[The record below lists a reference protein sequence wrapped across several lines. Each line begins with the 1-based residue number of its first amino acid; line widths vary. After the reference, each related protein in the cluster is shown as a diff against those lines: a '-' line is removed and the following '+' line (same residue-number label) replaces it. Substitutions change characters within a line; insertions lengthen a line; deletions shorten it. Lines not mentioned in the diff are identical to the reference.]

1 MEQLKHE
8 CGIAMIRLRKPLGYF
23 AERYGTAKYALNKLY
38 LLMEKQH
45 NRGQEGAG
53 MACVKLSAPA
63 GEEFMFRERAEGTG
77 AITDIFAAAAKRMSA
92 AEREGASEEE
102 LPFVGDIYMGHL
114 RYSTTG
120 RSGLTYVHPFLRRSN
135 YRAATM
141 ALCGNFNMTNID
153 EIFASLVKCG
163 QHPRTTADTT
173 LLLEQIGHSLDMYME
188 RLHGMAG
195 KDSPDETETVRRMES
210 LLRLEEVIAPCARTW
225 DGGFV
230 ICGATGSG
238 ETFVLRDPWGIRPA
252 FYHVND
258 EMAVVASERPVIQ
271 TVMDLD
277 TDSIEELGPGE
288 ALLTS
293 ADGSVRTVQVLE
305 ARKRSAC
312 SFERIYFSRG
322 SDRDIYRERKG
333 LGAGVVPGIL
343 EAIDGD
349 IEGTVFSFVPNT
361 AEIAFYGMEEELENR
376 LNAIKARRLTEAG
389 TDDPDTVASI
399 LSGKVR
405 IEKVAIK
412 DIKLRTFITE
422 GSCRDDLA
430 GHVYDISYGSV
441 HEGVDNLVAIDDS
454 IVRGTTLRRSIVR
467 ILARLHPRRLVI
479 VSSAPQIRYPDFYGI
494 DMSDIGSLIAFRA
507 AVELLGEEREK
518 ALSEIYQRALAQREL
533 PADKR
538 TNCVKALYDRFTD
551 DEITGMI
558 TRLVTPPNTECPV
571 SIVYQ
576 SLEALHRICP
586 DHRGDWYFSG
596 DYPTPGGM
604 RLVNEAFIRYYETE
618 RHTIKIL

>member
-1 MEQLKHE
+1 
-8 CGIAMIRLRKPLGYF
+8 
-23 AERYGTAKYALNKLY
+23 
-38 LLMEKQH
+38 
-45 NRGQEGAG
+45 
-53 MACVKLSAPA
+53 
-63 GEEFMFRERAEGTG
+63 
-77 AITDIFAAAAKRMSA
+77 
-92 AEREGASEEE
+92 
-102 LPFVGDIYMGHL
+102 
-114 RYSTTG
+114 
-120 RSGLTYVHPFLRRSN
+120 
-135 YRAATM
+135 
-141 ALCGNFNMTNID
+141 
-153 EIFASLVKCG
+153 
-163 QHPRTTADTT
+163 
-173 LLLEQIGHSLDMYME
+173 
-188 RLHGMAG
+188 
-195 KDSPDETETVRRMES
+195 
-210 LLRLEEVIAPCARTW
+210 
-225 DGGFV
+225 
-230 ICGATGSG
+230 
-238 ETFVLRDPWGIRPA
+238 
-252 FYHVND
+252 
-258 EMAVVASERPVIQ
+258 
-271 TVMDLD
+271 
-277 TDSIEELGPGE
+277 
-288 ALLTS
+288 
-293 ADGSVRTVQVLE
+293 
-305 ARKRSAC
+305 
-312 SFERIYFSRG
+312 
-322 SDRDIYRERKG
+322 
-333 LGAGVVPGIL
+333 
-343 EAIDGD
+343 
-349 IEGTVFSFVPNT
+349 
-361 AEIAFYGMEEELENR
+361 MEEELENR

-441 HEGVDNLVAIDDS
+441 REDVDNLVAIDDS

-518 ALSEIYQRALAQREL
+518 ALSEIYQRALAQRDL